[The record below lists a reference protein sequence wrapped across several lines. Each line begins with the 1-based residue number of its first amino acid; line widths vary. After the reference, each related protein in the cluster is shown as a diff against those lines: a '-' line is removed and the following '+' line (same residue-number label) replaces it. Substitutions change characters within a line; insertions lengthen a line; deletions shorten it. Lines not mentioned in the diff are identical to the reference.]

1 MGKILSKTKCLRFT
15 IIGTHRMMTSERNEG
30 ALFGRLPADKEG
42 RI

>member
-1 MGKILSKTKCLRFT
+1 MGKILSKTTGLRFT
-15 IIGTHRMMTSERNEG
+15 LIGTQRMMTSERNEG